1 MKRHAAIST
10 MILGAVMAWVSPA
23 AAQDVIGFW
32 NERAFATVAPAAPT
46 GRGPTPA
53 SIIDVAMMHLAMHDA
68 VQAYDGHFAPYAG
81 VIAAD
86 SGSPVVAAAKAARDI
101 LVNRFPLQTAALDV
115 SYASFLASI
124 APPPSP
130 ADIADGEI
138 TG

>member
-86 SGSPVVAAAKAARDI
+86 SGSPDVAAA
-101 LVNRFPLQTAALDV
+101 
-115 SYASFLASI
+115 
-124 APPPSP
+124 
-130 ADIADGEI
+130 
-138 TG
+138 